1 MTGFDQLECF
11 ISVSHSYAAIA
22 TMKDAEIGGG
32 HDIDS
37 RIAQFCQAH
46 RGVKMNSVNFDVIHS
61 IVGSVTRFG
70 DISPLWQNFDGSFS
84 IWQKFGTY
92 FGKSFMLLG

>member
-32 HDIDS
+32 GMTSTPELHN
-37 RIAQFCQAH
+37 F
-46 RGVKMNSVNFDVIHS
+46 VKLIEESKWI
-61 IVGSVTRFG
+61 
-70 DISPLWQNFDGSFS
+70 
-84 IWQKFGTY
+84 
-92 FGKSFMLLG
+92 LLILM